1 MSLAGQLVDRPTLAG
16 PSAEEKRT
24 QAMKPKRHQDSPAE
38 TKTLISL
45 RVQPK
50 ASKDRIVG
58 ETETGWKIALT
69 APPVDG
75 KANKACLV
83 FLAKLLHVPRSSI
96 RVVRGETSRQK
107 VVEVIGLSSTE
118 VENRFRTQSA
128 IENPER
134 DQSPEND

>member
-1 MSLAGQLVDRPTLAG
+1 
-16 PSAEEKRT
+16 
-24 QAMKPKRHQDSPAE
+24 MKSKRHQDSPSE
-38 TKTLISL
+38 TKTRISL
-45 RVQPK
+45 WVQPN

-58 ETETGWKIALT
+58 ETESGWKITLT

-75 KANKACLV
+75 KANKACLR
-83 FLAKLLHVPRSSI
+83 FLSKLLHVPRASI
-96 RVVRGETSRQK
+96 QIVRGETSRQK